1 VPRISAFFG
10 IVIAMYHNDHAP
22 PHFHALYAE
31 HEAEILIETFGTHKG
46 SLPRRAHSLVL
57 EWASLHREELWGN
70 WERARR
76 GEPLKKIE
84 PLE

>member
-10 IVIAMYHNDHAP
+10 VVIAMYYNDHAP
-22 PHFHALYAE
+22 PHFHAKYTE
-31 HEAEILIETFGTHKG
+31 HEAEILIETLATHRG
-46 SLPRRAHSLVL
+46 SLPRRAHSLTL
-57 EWASLHREELWGN
+57 EWASLHRNELWAN

-76 GEPLKKIE
+76 GEPLEEIE